1 MKKKIETPALV
12 GVSPDKQEFLDTITQ
27 NEAGYDSYL
36 ENMSPERKKRIFGVV
51 SHMKTGSHAIAPTI
65 CMGPEKCLWYE
76 RCPVPERDAAGA
88 IIRGDTSDYPMGRS
102 CVLETYYMKQQIWEY
117 AQHLDIDFNDP
128 VEKSIVNELA
138 LIDLY
143 KNRATMIL
151 SSGDRDG
158 QGRDFMRID
167 VGGFG
172 TDAEGGSRLDMKT
185 YKSALHPAFDV
196 IEKLERR
203 RERWLEKLVQTR
215 KDKEIMRLKAGGKKG
230 DSKLLTMIEAIT
242 DQLEEMKT
250 AQHVLTDGGDD
261 GRIDFD
267 D

>member
-1 MKKKIETPALV
+1 
-12 GVSPDKQEFLDTITQ
+12 
-27 NEAGYDSYL
+27 
-36 ENMSPERKKRIFGVV
+36 
-51 SHMKTGSHAIAPTI
+51 
-65 CMGPEKCLWYE
+65 
-76 RCPVPERDAAGA
+76 
-88 IIRGDTSDYPMGRS
+88 
-102 CVLETYYMKQQIWEY
+102 
-117 AQHLDIDFNDP
+117 
-128 VEKSIVNELA
+128 
-138 LIDLY
+138 
-143 KNRATMIL
+143 
-151 SSGDRDG
+151 
-158 QGRDFMRID
+158 
-167 VGGFG
+167 
-172 TDAEGGSRLDMKT
+172 
-185 YKSALHPAFDV
+185 V